1 MEETPRSD
9 TLFWWQFCVGVVLT
23 LAPCWPCA
31 GASLDL
37 GEGHG
42 FTGQMSFARR
52 EGAVCRRGQ
61 LVRGLGRGLCWV
73 WTGHTRGLGVAVSWG
88 R

>member
-42 FTGQMSFARR
+42 FT
-52 EGAVCRRGQ
+52 
-61 LVRGLGRGLCWV
+61 
-73 WTGHTRGLGVAVSWG
+73 
-88 R
+88 